1 MLFLFNIY
9 MKVPPTLICETMM
22 GIDTEKLK
30 PGQNK
35 TPEDSHC
42 QTVNVKVADYVQKE
56 KRACHSIK
64 MHPKSVAVSGI
75 GLWSL
80 AMIHPNYTQNKAG
93 LKHSKQ

>member
-9 MKVPPTLICETMM
+9 IMKVPPTLICETTM

-42 QTVNVKVADYVQKE
+42 QTVNVKVADLFK
-56 KRACHSIK
+56 KRNERAT
-64 MHPKSVAVSGI
+64 
-75 GLWSL
+75 L
-80 AMIHPNYTQNKAG
+80 
-93 LKHSKQ
+93 